1 MGIKNIDELEVRMR
15 EELRN
20 EVNNELKEL
29 NEALSVLVEAENDI
43 RHMIEDSEKV
53 GIVKGYMFYK
63 AYQRILRSRRVV
75 KRRINTLSTIIE
87 ELDKGKCSLSGAIDR
102 ARRHEQHSQSKRV
115 LENYSLKRLS
125 SKDIDNVPIMA
136 QVTKLL
142 ESTNLTHYEEEY
154 AEIYPTASKEKT
166 LVPEKQCTPTKNT
179 SGHQGRKHSKKG
191 RGRR

>member
-1 MGIKNIDELEVRMR
+1 MGFKNIDELEVRMR
-15 EELRN
+15 KELKRQVDEEL
-20 EVNNELKEL
+20 EQL
-29 NEALSVLVEAENDI
+29 NKDLTVLVEAENDI

-115 LENYSLKRLS
+115 LENYGLKRLS

-154 AEIYPTASKEKT
+154 AEFYPTASKEKT

>member
-154 AEIYPTASKEKT
+154 AEFYPTASKEEV
-166 LVPEKQCTPTKNT
+166 LVPEKPCAPTKST